1 MQISTCHV
9 INSLCKIICV
19 VVFSFFAMQRKQ
31 WGILFKYRALAMFTM
46 HAPPVLNS
54 NITKV
59 QQCCTSVLVLP
70 HSSECVLAQD
80 EVSPIACPRVCD
92 HNCHTTWGAVVRICA
107 PNLLAVANNFS
118 ASRVVFHC
126 LHNYYQQRLIYLVA
140 CTTAY
145 PIPIETCWCWNI
157 AIIEFCPKRS
167 ILTCS
172 S

>member
-1 MQISTCHV
+1 
-9 INSLCKIICV
+9 
-19 VVFSFFAMQRKQ
+19 
-31 WGILFKYRALAMFTM
+31 M

-80 EVSPIACPRVCD
+80 EVSPVACPRVCD

-118 ASRVVFHC
+118 VSRVMFHC
-126 LHNYYQQRLIYLVA
+126 LHKGPQMHSHVTNIIVTTVFILFISIIFHIDTTVLTIRTFIYSVHA
-140 CTTAY
+140 
-145 PIPIETCWCWNI
+145 N
-157 AIIEFCPKRS
+157 
-167 ILTCS
+167 
-172 S
+172 